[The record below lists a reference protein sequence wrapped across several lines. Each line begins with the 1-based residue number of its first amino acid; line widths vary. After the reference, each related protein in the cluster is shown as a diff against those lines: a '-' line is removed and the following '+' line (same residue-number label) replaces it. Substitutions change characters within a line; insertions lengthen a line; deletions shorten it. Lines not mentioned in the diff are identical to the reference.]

1 MILIMIILQ
10 YNVQFSVAVVASRGG
25 DASLTIKNNDLMNDD
40 EQ

>member
-25 DASLTIKNNDLMNDD
+25 DASLTINNDLMNDD